1 MAFSNQSAADS
12 IHQHLYNSDLM
23 ANNHGNNF
31 LTQYMPGPPFVFGS
45 LMVICAILVALFIK
59 EDPVDVRKPSLV
71 GEMKSSWQI

>member
-1 MAFSNQSAADS
+1 MAFSNQSVADS
-12 IHQHLYNSDLM
+12 IQQHLYNSDLM

-31 LTQYMPGPPFVFGS
+31 ITQYMPGPPFVFGS

-59 EDPVDVRKPSLV
+59 EEPVDVRKPSLV